1 MLRIGSNN
9 VVLNFSLITP
19 FPEELLDMQN
29 ETVLGMYPRED
40 NFYYYLPPES
50 GNASC
55 RLEVSNVLTPPLS
68 PRRRVL
74 PSAYKDEQDFLTRAA
89 KTDRELIKQEDMVL
103 KTREYYEMRK
113 TQTTSNET
121 FFPSDHHSLEHVR
134 SVYKGVALLEKQ
146 VVSILY
152 DRMKEDPCFSPIISR
167 YDEMYDELA
176 GNRTE
181 KWLRLRDELIAEAQA
196 KGGKT
201 VSDSEVTRAY
211 SRIQRQKHLRRH
223 QVYLSYEFKSD
234 SRIYCDGCYSRI
246 PLKDF
251 QVVGEYPQHF
261 LIRKWVGD
269 KEVSEISTD
278 ANRMNQRSW

>member
-1 MLRIGSNN
+1 MCY

-29 ETVLGMYPRED
+29 ETVLAMYPRED

-55 RLEVSNVLTPPLS
+55 RLEISNVLTPPLS

-74 PSAYKDEQDFLTRAA
+74 PSVYRNERDFLAQA
-89 KTDRELIKQEDMVL
+89 EITDRELIKQEDMAL

-113 TQTTSNET
+113 TQTTSNDT
-121 FFPSDHHSLEHVR
+121 FFPNDHLSLEHAR
-134 SVYKGVALLEKQ
+134 SVYKGVAFLEKQ
-146 VVSILY
+146 VVSVLY
-152 DRMKEDPCFSPIISR
+152 DRMKEDPCFTPIINR
-167 YDEMYDELA
+167 YDEMFDELV
-176 GNRTE
+176 GNQTE
-181 KWLRLRDELIAEAQA
+181 KWLRLRDQLIEEAQA

-201 VSDSEVTRAY
+201 VSDKEVSRAFA
-211 SRIQRQKHLRRH
+211 RIQRQKQLRRH
-223 QVYLSYEFKSD
+223 QVYLSYEYKSD
-234 SRIYCDGCYSRI
+234 SRIFCDGCYSRT

-251 QVVGEYPQHF
+251 QVIGEYPQHF
-261 LIRKWVGD
+261 LIRKWVGN

-278 ANRMNQRSW
+278 ANRSSNDLA